1 MSNEKRVYSLLKSKK
16 KYLSEE
22 VRMEQIYVPS
32 HIMKTK
38 KFTISIHPISE

>member
-16 KYLSEE
+16 YLSEE
-22 VRMEQIYVPS
+22 VRMEQIYAPS

-38 KFTISIHPISE
+38 KFITSILTVSE

>member
-1 MSNEKRVYSLLKSKK
+1 MSNEKRVYSLLKSEKISVGRGEDGTN
-16 KYLSEE
+16 LCS
-22 VRMEQIYVPS
+22 S